1 MSLLRSL
8 ELGSRKRI
16 PQPVRVGYLLRI
28 ARLDLTLLWR
38 NRTALFSVIG
48 VPAFFGAMLLV
59 SRGNGHKTA
68 GLDAVL
74 YTGTGDIA
82 FFLVFAVFI
91 NLVNVFTAR
100 REDLTLKRLR
110 GGALSDAEILGGSVV
125 SAAVLY
131 FIQAG
136 VVIVVIA
143 TALGAGAPADPLLLV
158 LAMVLGTVVFALLG
172 FTLSGVTPT
181 TELAQM
187 TVLPVMIV
195 CIAGSGF
202 MFPLDSLPDALQ
214 PIARAL
220 PLTPVVDIAR
230 TAYLGRDFTAGGGG
244 EQVGF
249 VDSWVACGQGLLIL
263 VAWIVMG
270 TYAARRWFRW
280 EPRKA

>member
-1 MSLLRSL
+1 MSLLQSL
-8 ELGSRKRI
+8 ELGSWKRI
-16 PQPVRVGYLLRI
+16 AQPVRVGYLLRI

-48 VPAFFGAMLLV
+48 VPVFFGAMLLV
-59 SRGNGHKTA
+59 SRGNGNKTA

-110 GGALSDAEILGGSVV
+110 GGVLSDAEILGGSVV

-131 FIQAG
+131 FVQAG
-136 VVIVVIA
+136 VVMVVIA
-143 TALGAGAPADPLLLV
+143 TALGAGAPANPLLLV
-158 LAMVLGTVVFALLG
+158 LAMVLGTVVFALLA

-230 TAYLGRDFTAGGGG
+230 TAYLGQDFTAGGGR
-244 EQVGF
+244 EQLGF
-249 VDSWVACGQGLLIL
+249 VDSWAACGQGLLIL
-263 VAWIVMG
+263 TAWIVMG

>member
-1 MSLLRSL
+1 MSLLKSP
-8 ELGSRKRI
+8 ELGSRNLI
-16 PQPVRVGYLLRI
+16 LQPVHVRYLLRI

-48 VPAFFGAMLLV
+48 VPLFFGAMLLI
-59 SRGNGHKTA
+59 SRDNGNKTA

-74 YTGTGDIA
+74 YTATGDIA
-82 FFLVFAVFI
+82 FFLIFPVFI

-100 REDLTLKRLR
+100 REELTLKRLR
-110 GGALSDAEILGGSVV
+110 GGALSDIEILGGSVV
-125 SAAVLY
+125 SAALLY
-131 FIQAG
+131 FAQVS
-136 VVIVVIA
+136 VVIVIIA
-143 TALGAGAPADPLLLV
+143 TALGAGAPANPLLLV
-158 LAMVLGTVVFALLG
+158 LAMVLGTVVFALLALA
-172 FTLSGVTPT
+172 LSGVTPT

-187 TVLPVMIV
+187 TVLPIMIV

-202 MFPLDSLPDALQ
+202 MFPLGSLPDALQ

-230 TAYLGRDFTAGGGG
+230 TAYLGQDFTFGGGR
-244 EQVGF
+244 EQLGF
-249 VDSWVACGQGLLIL
+249 VESWAACGRGLLLL
-263 VAWIVMG
+263 VVWIVTG